1 MSRDTFKAKGTP
13 PNDTVK
19 GIAFTQQERN
29 FCIDALNEHLLH
41 WRRKDMLTKDE
52 IEDNRE
58 KLAEEVKV
66 LEQLIDDFKGP
77 SWENKDD

>member
-19 GIAFTQQERN
+19 GIAFTKQERG

-52 IEDNRE
+52 I
-58 KLAEEVKV
+58 KV
-66 LEQLIDDFKGP
+66 LEKLIGDFKGP
-77 SWENKDD
+77 SWED